1 MANFAVLD
9 GENISNI
16 IVAESKAIAEEVT
29 GKVCVEFT
37 IEHNVPSRAEP
48 GGTYVGGVFIPRKP
62 YNSWIL
68 NANNQ
73 WEAPVVYPEFDLENP
88 KYYTWNEETI
98 SWIES

>member
-1 MANFAVLD
+1 MPNFAVLNE
-9 GENISNI
+9 ENVLNI
-16 IVAESKAIAEEVT
+16 IVANSKTIAEEVT

-37 IEHNVPSRAEP
+37 IEPAEP
-48 GGTYVGGVFIPRKP
+48 GGTYVDGVFIQRKP
-62 YNSWIL
+62 YASWIL